1 MLYLTIIKID
11 SIRFYYKSQNIR
23 NHLQSC
29 FLAKT
34 AKGFVCLKV
43 RCNMRFLTNKL
54 EISQLESITSQSND
68 RSFNPVLRLFFY
80 FKSER

>member
-34 AKGFVCLKV
+34 AKGFVYLKV
-43 RCNMRFLTNKL
+43 RCNMRLYTNELK
-54 EISQLESITSQSND
+54 ISWLESITSQSNN
-68 RSFNPVLRLFFY
+68 RSFTKCEALFLF
-80 FKSER
+80 

>member
-11 SIRFYYKSQNIR
+11 SIRFYYKSQNIQ

-29 FLAKT
+29 FLART

-43 RCNMRFLTNKL
+43 RCNMRLYTNELK
-54 EISQLESITSQSND
+54 ISWLESVTSQIQQSELQP
-68 RSFNPVLRLFFY
+68 SVEALFLF
-80 FKSER
+80 

>member
-23 NHLQSC
+23 NGVQSC
-29 FLAKT
+29 FLANT

-43 RCNMRFLTNKL
+43 RCNMRLYTNELK
-54 EISQLESITSQSND
+54 ISWLESGEGQSKKKNI
-68 RSFNPVLRLFFY
+68 NKGEAIFFI
-80 FKSER
+80 

>member
-1 MLYLTIIKID
+1 MLCLTIIKID

-29 FLAKT
+29 VLAKT
-34 AKGFVCLKV
+34 AKDFVCLKV

-54 EISQLESITSQSND
+54 EISQLESITSQSNN
-68 RSFNPVLRLFFY
+68 RSFTKCEALFLF
-80 FKSER
+80 